1 MIGPFF
7 PNPMNKLVRYL
18 MKVKI
23 IAPFLGLIILAM
35 ICASCG
41 LKALPEIPSAEPDLD
56 AYLQQL
62 RPTNPP
68 TPGPSDSSLISSA
81 NQKNHQ

>member
-1 MIGPFF
+1 
-7 PNPMNKLVRYL
+7 MNKLIHYL

-23 IAPFLGLIILAM
+23 IVLSLGLIILAV
-35 ICASCG
+35 ICGSCG
-41 LKALPEIPSAEPDLD
+41 LKALPAIPSAEPDLD

-68 TPGPSDSSLISSA
+68 TPSPSDSSLISSA